1 MKPICMTRS
10 DDRQRR
16 GTGQGI
22 SRARLRL
29 SMLRML
35 LIIGTIGSMMAGTG
49 SARADSDPPPVP
61 NAQPLTAPQI
71 LQLLTSR
78 DYRFTSYGRPLRG
91 TTHWDSTTHTVNGTY
106 VYAGIFSGSFQADWN
121 VVGDKS
127 CTRDDHQGLLCS
139 SIYAYGPGF
148 MEVTG
153 DGKVLAISVPK

>member
-1 MKPICMTRS
+1 MTRICRQRF
-10 DDRQRR
+10 DDRQRQAVR
-16 GTGQGI
+16 QNT
-22 SRARLRL
+22 RKARYRL
-29 SMLRML
+29 SVLPAL
-35 LIIGTIGSMMAGTG
+35 LLVGMIGGMVAAANG
-49 SARADSDPPPVP
+49 ARADSDPPPIP

-71 LQLLTSR
+71 VELLTGR
-78 DYRFTSYGRPLRG
+78 DYRFISYGRPLRG
-91 TTHWDSTTHTVNGTY
+91 TTHWNSTSHTVSGTY

-153 DGKVLAISVPK
+153 DGKVLAVSVPK

>member
-1 MKPICMTRS
+1 L
-10 DDRQRR
+10 
-16 GTGQGI
+16 GQI
-22 SRARLRL
+22 QLRL
-29 SMLRML
+29 SVL
-35 LIIGTIGSMMAGTG
+35 LILLVVGTIGGMMAGEG

-61 NAQPLTAPQI
+61 NAQPLTAPEI

-91 TTHWDSTTHTVNGTY
+91 TTHWNSSSHTVSGTY

-139 SIYAYGPGF
+139 SIYAYGSGF

>member
-1 MKPICMTRS
+1 MTHS
-10 DDRQRR
+10 DDRRR
-16 GTGQGI
+16 RRASQGLGQI
-22 SRARLRL
+22 QLRL
-29 SMLRML
+29 SVL
-35 LIIGTIGSMMAGTG
+35 LILLVVGTIGGMMAGEG

-61 NAQPLTAPQI
+61 NAQPLTAPEI

-91 TTHWDSTTHTVNGTY
+91 TTHWNSSSHTVSGTY

-139 SIYAYGPGF
+139 SIYAYGSGF